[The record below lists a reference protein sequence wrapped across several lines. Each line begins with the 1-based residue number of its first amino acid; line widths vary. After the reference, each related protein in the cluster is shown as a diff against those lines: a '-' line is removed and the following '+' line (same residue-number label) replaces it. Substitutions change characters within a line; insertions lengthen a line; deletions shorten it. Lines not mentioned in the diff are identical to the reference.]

1 MLADN
6 GGTAFVLVGGFI
18 FVYLLYALA
27 FAGIFKKAD
36 QPIWAAFVP
45 IVNLYFLLKTVGRP
59 GWWLVLLLIPFVNFV
74 VAIIVMYDLAQSF
87 GHGLGVTVLLVLFS
101 FFTMLWL
108 GFGQSQYRGP
118 AAAQPSIV
126 R

>member
-6 GGTAFVLVGGFI
+6 GGDVVFFGGF
-18 FVYLLYALA
+18 FVVAYVLSALA

-45 IVNLYFLLKTVGRP
+45 IVNLFFLLKTVGRP
-59 GWWLVLLLIPFVNFV
+59 GWWLILFLIPCVGTV
-74 VAIIVMYDLAQSF
+74 VYIIVMYDLAQSF
-87 GHGLGVTVLLVLFS
+87 GHAVGVTILLILFS

-118 AAAQPSIV
+118 AAAQPAV
-126 R
+126 Y

>member
-6 GGTAFVLVGGFI
+6 GGDVVFFGGF
-18 FVYLLYALA
+18 FVVAYVLSALA

-45 IVNLYFLLKTVGRP
+45 IVNLFFLLKTVGRP
-59 GWWLVLLLIPFVNFV
+59 GWWLILFLIPCVGTV
-74 VAIIVMYDLAQSF
+74 VYIIVMYDLAQSF
-87 GHGLGVTVLLVLFS
+87 GHAVGVTILLILFS

-118 AAAQPSIV
+118 AAAQPALN
-126 R
+126 

>member
-6 GGTAFVLVGGFI
+6 GASTAFILSAAVFAYFLN
-18 FVYLLYALA
+18 ALA

-59 GWWLVLLLIPFVNFV
+59 GWWLILWFIPCVNFV
-74 VAIIVMYDLAQSF
+74 IAIIVMYDLAQSF
-87 GHGLGVTVLLVLFS
+87 GHAIGVTVLLILFS

-118 AAAQPSIV
+118 AAAQPAAT
-126 R
+126 